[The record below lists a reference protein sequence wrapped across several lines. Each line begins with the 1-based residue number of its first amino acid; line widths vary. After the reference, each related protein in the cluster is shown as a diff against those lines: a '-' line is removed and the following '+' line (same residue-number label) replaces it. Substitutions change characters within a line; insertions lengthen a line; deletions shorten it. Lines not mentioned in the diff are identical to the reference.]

1 MRKGEVEIITDNL
14 TGERGIPSI
23 VCFKVSNKYL
33 IGRSAKYN
41 MLEYPNLTI
50 SNSIKLLGL
59 KFSDKIVQE
68 DIKNLPV
75 TIIEDKKTGKPQYVI
90 KIENEEKK
98 YFPEEVASMILNY
111 LKGIAEIY
119 ENKEINKVI
128 IAVQINFNKLQRE
141 ATIEA
146 AKLIGFEDIKL
157 INEPTAAA
165 IAYGDIIKSN
175 KERKILIFDLGDGT
189 FDCSILKYK
198 KNEYNVLASLGEEH
212 LGGEDFNQRIIE
224 YVINEIKKDDKF
236 KNIDF
241 DNKDDK
247 KVIKLKKKLK
257 IKAEDIKIVYQI
269 NKMHLFLLIIY
280 MK

>member
-1 MRKGEVEIITDNL
+1 MTV
-14 TGERGIPSI
+14 
-23 VCFKVSNKYL
+23 KV
-33 IGRSAKYN
+33 
-41 MLEYPNLTI
+41 
-50 SNSIKLLGL
+50 
-59 KFSDKIVQE
+59 
-68 DIKNLPV
+68 
-75 TIIEDKKTGKPQYVI
+75 IEDKKTGKPQYVI
-90 KIENEEKK
+90 KVGNEEKK

-128 IAVQINFNKLQRE
+128 IAVPINFNRLQRK

-146 AKLIGFEDIKL
+146 AKLAGFYEIKL

-165 IAYGDIIKSN
+165 IAYGNIIKSN
-175 KERKILIFDLGDGT
+175 KERKILIFDLGRAT
-189 FDCSILKYK
+189 FDVSIVRIKGNK
-198 KNEYNVLASLGEEH
+198 YNVLASLGEEH

-247 KVIKLKKKLK
+247 KVIKLKK
-257 IKAEDIKIVYQI
+257 
-269 NKMHLFLLIIY
+269 N
-280 MK
+280 

>member
-23 VCFKVSNKYL
+23 VCFKDSNKYL

-68 DIKNLPV
+68 DIKNWPIK
-75 TIIEDKKTGKPQYVI
+75 IIEDKKTGKPQYVI
-90 KIENEEKK
+90 KIGNEEKK

-128 IAVQINFNKLQRE
+128 IAVPINFNKLQRK

-146 AKLIGFEDIKL
+146 AKLAGFYEIKL

-165 IAYGDIIKSN
+165 IAYGNIIKSN
-175 KERKILIFDLGDGT
+175 KERKILIFDLGRAT
-189 FDCSILKYK
+189 FDVSIVRIKGNK
-198 KNEYNVLASLGEEH
+198 YNVLASLGEEH